1 MTSLRQRMVE
11 DMQIRNLAPDTQVS
25 YVGHVARFARYCQRR
40 PEELGADDV
49 RRYQLHLINDKRL
62 APTSIVGAVAA
73 LRFLY
78 QITLKQ
84 AWAVDAI
91 IPPKRPQT
99 LPVVLSPEE
108 VVCFLAATTDLKHRA
123 ILTTCYAAGLRLSEV
138 LHLKVADI
146 DSHRMVIHVA
156 GGKGQR
162 DRYVMLSPTL
172 RHCLREWWRVMRP
185 TGWLF
190 PGQRPGHPM
199 DKGAVQWACRLA
211 RFRSGIV
218 KPLTPH
224 SLRHAFA
231 VHLLESGTDL
241 RTIQLLLGHRQLETT
256 SRYLRLATSKVCATT
271 SPLDLLPRLVAG
283 SPSPRR

>member
-1 MTSLRQRMVE
+1 M
-11 DMQIRNLAPDTQVS
+11 A
-25 YVGHVARFARYCQRR
+25 A
-40 PEELGADDV
+40 
-49 RRYQLHLINDKRL
+49 
-62 APTSIVGAVAA
+62 TSIVGAVAA

-78 QITLKQ
+78 QITLKH

-108 VVCFLAATTDLKHRA
+108 VVRFLAAIADLKHRA
-123 ILTTCYAAGLRLSEV
+123 ILTTCYAAGLRVSEV
-138 LHLKVADI
+138 LHLKVTDI
-146 DSHRMVIHVA
+146 DSHRLVIHVA
-156 GGKGQR
+156 DGKGQR

-172 RHCLREWWRVMRP
+172 LRCLREWWRGTRP
-185 TGWLF
+185 ALWLF
-190 PGQRPGHPM
+190 PGQRPGRPM

-218 KPLTPH
+218 KPVTPH

-256 SRYLRLATSKVCATT
+256 ARYLRLATATVCATT
-271 SPLDLLPRLVAG
+271 SPLELLPRPLVPSHA
-283 SPSPRR
+283 SPRR

>member
-40 PEELGADDV
+40 PEELGAEDV

-99 LPVVLSPEE
+99 LPVVLSPKE
-108 VVCFLAATTDLKHRA
+108 VVRFLAAITDLKHRA

-146 DSHRMVIHVA
+146 DSQRMVIHVA

-172 RHCLREWWRVMRP
+172 LHCLREWWRATRP
-185 TGWLF
+185 TVWLF

-211 RFRSGIV
+211 RFQSGIV

-256 SRYLRLATSKVCATT
+256 SRYLRLATTKVCATT
-271 SPLDLLPRLVAG
+271 SPLDLLPRPVA
-283 SPSPRR
+283 SSASPRR